1 MRSFLKKKLDYG
13 RINRSLRL
21 CEKYNIAIENQG
33 FQENVQFIQAI
44 SGDKLTTFNQEFSE
58 RFAGQLV
65 SNQIT

>member
-13 RINRSLRL
+13 RINRSPHL
-21 CEKYNIAIENQG
+21 CEKYNIAIENQV
-33 FQENVQFIQAI
+33 FQENVQFIPAI
-44 SGDKLTTFNQEFSE
+44 SGDKLAAFNQEFSE